1 MNFSL
6 STLANVTIVLLW
18 AVSSHYVL
26 IPDAVHRFLLAACIL
41 FLFNEYKNDAKDDPP
56 HVKPVPISVIR
67 RVFDVATTVDC
78 PHTQCLADM
87 IGLAF
92 FFLLGP
98 EEYTDSFSPG
108 ASPIKLRDV

>member
-1 MNFSL
+1 MITRKL
-6 STLANVTIVLLW
+6 GGLLRGG
-18 AVSSHYVL
+18 AT
-26 IPDAVHRFLLAACIL
+26 PFQLLAACIL

-98 EEYTDSFSPG
+98 EEYTDSYSPG

>member
-26 IPDAVHRFLLAACIL
+26 IPDAVHLILLAACIL
-41 FLFNEYKNDAKDDPP
+41 LFFNEDKNDAKDDPP